1 MDYAL
6 FISLALYG
14 AYIAMV
20 GGSSGKDGVA
30 PRVIVGLLAAI
41 LFYAVLKYA
50 FIQAG
55 IQSP

>member
-14 AYIAMV
+14 AYTGFAERLPDKE
-20 GGSSGKDGVA
+20 GRWR
-30 PRVIVGLLAAI
+30 RVIISLLMAI
-41 LFYAVLKYA
+41 LFYAALKFV
-50 FIQAG
+50 FIAAG